1 MKRNRLL
8 TLMIPLTI
16 ALAMVGCTNKAKPD
30 NATLDSTKPVEVTVV
45 QYETLQAAYT
55 KQDDVLYVVNFWAT
69 WCAPCVKELPD
80 FMAVNQ
86 QFKDTD
92 GYKMLLVS
100 LDEVSNLETAVK
112 PMITDLN
119 LAVTHYL
126 LDDVTRMNTWI
137 PAIHPSWQ
145 GTIPATLFIR
155 NGETLHFEGAPLSHT
170 ALTELIQQFH
180 NTHNDDTF

>member
-1 MKRNRLL
+1 MKRYRLL

-16 ALAMVGCTNKAKPD
+16 ALATVGCANKAKPD
-30 NATLDSTKPVEVTVV
+30 NAALESTKSVEVTVV

-100 LDEVSNLETAVK
+100 LD
-112 PMITDLN
+112 
-119 LAVTHYL
+119 
-126 LDDVTRMNTWI
+126 
-137 PAIHPSWQ
+137 
-145 GTIPATLFIR
+145 
-155 NGETLHFEGAPLSHT
+155 
-170 ALTELIQQFH
+170 
-180 NTHNDDTF
+180 